1 MGFMESTCRR
11 PENTAA
17 PSSWQHNWVAATFGA
32 PSSQSLKKHCHH
44 LNPTQCLPRFSQIA
58 HPWAQVHIPKLKH
71 IRWRKV
77 IPLAHGTIVD
87 TLTGRMMNKVKFFFW
102 SARSISIYDLRPLAL
117 PCYSKD
123 YGKIW
128 ETKTCLNG
136 QDKVQENQFKQRWKT
151 TRLYTWYR
159 TIKKRHWYT
168 NDFCEEIW

>member
-87 TLTGRMMNKVKFFFW
+87 TLTGRMMNKVKFFLICQEHFNLRLTAVGPALLLKGLWKNMRNKNVSEW
-102 SARSISIYDLRPLAL
+102 SR
-117 PCYSKD
+117 
-123 YGKIW
+123 
-128 ETKTCLNG
+128 
-136 QDKVQENQFKQRWKT
+136 
-151 TRLYTWYR
+151 
-159 TIKKRHWYT
+159 
-168 NDFCEEIW
+168 